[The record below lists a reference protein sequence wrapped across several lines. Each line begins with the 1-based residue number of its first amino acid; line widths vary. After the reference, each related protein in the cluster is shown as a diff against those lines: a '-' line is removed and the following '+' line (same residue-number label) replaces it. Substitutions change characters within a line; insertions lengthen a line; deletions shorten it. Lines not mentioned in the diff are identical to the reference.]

1 MLDRI
6 RFVLVA
12 TSHPGNIGA
21 CARAMKNM
29 GLSDLAL
36 VAPARFPDAE
46 ASARAAGAE
55 DLLAAARVHDTLAAA
70 VADCSLV
77 VATSARRRDLEWPTL
92 SPRALAARIAGLP
105 ADARC
110 AVVFG
115 PERIGLDNEQLAQA
129 GVLVEIPANPEYS
142 SLNLGAAVQVIAYE
156 CRLAA
161 LAAIDAPAAVAEAR
175 EGPAA
180 SHAELESY
188 YARLEPALL
197 RAGFIDPANPRH
209 LMRRIR
215 RLYARAQPD
224 RDELN
229 ILQGMLNALAAPDD
243 APSEPRTPTCAPE
256 RRTPAGA
263 TKRR

>member
-36 VAPARFPDAE
+36 VAPARFPDPE

-55 DLLAAARVHDTLAAA
+55 DLLAAARVHATLADA
-70 VADCSLV
+70 VADRAFV
-77 VATSARRRDLEWPTL
+77 VATSARRRSLDWPTL
-92 SPRALAARIAGLP
+92 TPRLLGERIAALP
-105 ADARC
+105 ADARI

-115 PERIGLDNEQLAQA
+115 PERIGLSNEELALA
-129 GVLVEIPANPEYS
+129 GACVEIPAAPEYS
-142 SLNLGAAVQVIAYE
+142 SLNLGAAVAVLAYE
-156 CRLAA
+156 CRIAA
-161 LAAIDAPAAVAEAR
+161 SARADGLVDAAPPVDADASPAAT
-175 EGPAA
+175 
-180 SHAELESY
+180 HAELESY
-188 YARLEPALL
+188 YARLEPALA
-197 RAGFIDPANPRH
+197 RSGFLDPANPRH

-215 RLYARAQPD
+215 RLYARAAPD

-229 ILQGMLNALAAPDD
+229 ILQGMLNALTQHGE
-243 APSEPRTPTCAPE
+243 PSEPSTPAGAPE
-256 RRTPAGA
+256 RR
-263 TKRR
+263 

>member
-29 GLSDLAL
+29 GLRDLAL
-36 VAPARFPDAE
+36 VAPARFPDPE
-46 ASARAAGAE
+46 AVARAAGAA
-55 DLLAAARVHDTLAAA
+55 DLLATATVHGSLAAA
-70 VADCSLV
+70 VADCALV
-77 VATSARRRDLEWPTL
+77 VATSARRRSLGWPTL
-92 SPRALAARIAGLP
+92 TPRGLAARIAALP

-115 PERIGLDNEQLAQA
+115 PERVGLDNDQLAQA
-129 GVLVEIPANPEYS
+129 GALVEIPANPDYS
-142 SLNLGAAVQVIAYE
+142 SLNLGAAVQVIGYE

-161 LAAIDAPAAVAEAR
+161 LALADAPASSPQAR
-175 EGPAA
+175 EGPVA

-215 RLYARAQPD
+215 RLYARAEPD

-229 ILQGMLNALAAPDD
+229 ILQGMLNALAP
-243 APSEPRTPTCAPE
+243 PE
-256 RRTPAGA
+256 HR
-263 TKRR
+263 

>member
-29 GLSDLAL
+29 GLRDLAL
-36 VAPARFPDAE
+36 VAPARYPDAE

-77 VATSARRRDLEWPTL
+77 VATSARRRGLEWPTL

-161 LAAIDAPAAVAEAR
+161 SDAPAAAAEAR

-243 APSEPRTPTCAPE
+243 APSEPRTP
-256 RRTPAGA
+256 AGA

>member
-36 VAPARFPDAE
+36 VAPERFPDAE

-55 DLLAAARVHDTLAAA
+55 DLLARAQVHDSLAAA
-70 VADCSLV
+70 VADCTLV
-77 VATSARRRDLEWPTL
+77 VATSARRRGLEWPTL
-92 SPRALAARIAGLP
+92 APRELANRIAGLP
-105 ADARC
+105 AAARC

-115 PERIGLDNEQLAQA
+115 PERIGLDNDQLALA
-129 GVLVEIPANPEYS
+129 SALVEIPANPEYS
-142 SLNLGAAVQVIAYE
+142 SLNLGAAVQVIGYE

-161 LAAIDAPAAVAEAR
+161 LATADRPAAAAEAR
-175 EGPAA
+175 EGPMSHPDGGAGAA

-188 YARLEPALL
+188 YTRLEPALL

-215 RLYARAQPD
+215 RIYARAGLD

-229 ILQGMLNALAAPDD
+229 ILQGILSAL
-243 APSEPRTPTCAPE
+243 APE
-256 RRTPAGA
+256 RR
-263 TKRR
+263 

>member
-36 VAPARFPDAE
+36 VAPASFPHPE
-46 ASARAAGAE
+46 ADARAAGAE
-55 DLLAAARVHDTLAAA
+55 DLLARARVHRTLAAA

-77 VATSARRRDLEWPTL
+77 FATSARRRSLDWPTL
-92 SPRALAARIAGLP
+92 APRELAGRIAALP
-105 ADARC
+105 GAERC

-115 PERIGLDNEQLAQA
+115 PERIGLDNDQLALA
-129 GVLVEIPANPEYS
+129 SALVEIPANPEYS
-142 SLNLGAAVQVIAYE
+142 SLNLGAAVQVIGYE

-161 LAAIDAPAAVAEAR
+161 LAVAGAPTAAGEAR
-175 EGPAA
+175 EGPAM

-188 YARLEPALL
+188 YARLEPALT
-197 RAGFIDPANPRH
+197 RAGFIDPENPRH

-215 RLYARAQPD
+215 RLYARAGLD

-229 ILQGMLNALAAPDD
+229 ILQGMLSALAPDAGPTPGPRAPAG
-243 APSEPRTPTCAPE
+243 APK
-256 RRTPAGA
+256 RRTPSGA
-263 TKRR
+263 PKRR

>member
-21 CARAMKNM
+21 SARAMKNM

-36 VAPARFPDAE
+36 VAPHRFPDPE
-46 ASARAAGAE
+46 ATARAAGAE
-55 DLLAAARVHDTLAAA
+55 DLLAKASIHSSLAAA
-70 VADCSLV
+70 VADCALV
-77 VATSARRRDLEWPTL
+77 VATSARPRSLGWPTL
-92 SPRALAARIAGLP
+92 SPRELATRIAALP
-105 ADARC
+105 RDARC

-115 PERIGLDNEQLAQA
+115 PERIGLDNDQLAQA
-129 GVLVEIPANPEYS
+129 NALVEIPANPAYS
-142 SLNLGAAVQVIAYE
+142 SLNLGAAVQVIGYE

-161 LAAIDAPAAVAEAR
+161 LALDDVPVAPPAAR
-175 EGPAA
+175 EGPAVT
-180 SHAELESY
+180 HAELESY

-215 RLYARAQPD
+215 RLYARAEPD

-229 ILQGMLNALAAPDD
+229 ILQGMLNALAP
-243 APSEPRTPTCAPE
+243 PE
-256 RRTPAGA
+256 RR
-263 TKRR
+263 

>member
-29 GLSDLAL
+29 GLRDLAL
-36 VAPARFPDAE
+36 VAPVRFPDPE
-46 ASARAAGAE
+46 AVARAAGAE
-55 DLLAAARVHDTLAAA
+55 DLLGRARVHGTLAAA

-77 VATSARRRDLEWPTL
+77 VATSARRRSLEWPTL
-92 SPRALAARIAGLP
+92 TPRELGARIAGLP
-105 ADARC
+105 GDARC

-115 PERIGLDNEQLAQA
+115 PERIGLDNDELAQA
-129 GVLVEIPANPEYS
+129 AALVEIPANPEYS
-142 SLNLGAAVQVIAYE
+142 SLNLGAAVQVIGYE

-161 LAAIDAPAAVAEAR
+161 LAAPAPPQRGAASAPAGAAAR
-175 EGPAA
+175 EGPAV

-229 ILQGMLNALAAPDD
+229 ILQGMLNALVHADD
-243 APSEPRTPTCAPE
+243 SPPEPR
-256 RRTPAGA
+256 
-263 TKRR
+263 

>member
-36 VAPARFPDAE
+36 VAPARFPDPDAD
-46 ASARAAGAE
+46 ARAAGAE
-55 DLLAAARVHDTLAAA
+55 DLLGRARVHTTLAAA

-77 VATSARRRDLEWPTL
+77 VATSARRRHLGWPTL
-92 SPRALAARIAGLP
+92 SPRELATRIVALP
-105 ADARC
+105 ATARC

-115 PERIGLDNEQLAQA
+115 PERIGLDNDQLAQA
-129 GVLVEIPANPEYS
+129 GALVEIPANPDYS

-161 LAAIDAPAAVAEAR
+161 LGVAPAAVTAAR
-175 EGPAA
+175 EGPAV

-215 RLYARAQPD
+215 RLYARAEPD

-229 ILQGMLNALAAPDD
+229 ILQGMLNALTRADPAADD
-243 APSEPRTPTCAPE
+243 VPPE
-256 RRTPAGA
+256 RG
-263 TKRR
+263 

>member
-29 GLSDLAL
+29 GLSELAL
-36 VAPARFPDAE
+36 VAPGSFPDA
-46 ASARAAGAE
+46 AATARAAGAE
-55 DLLAAARVHDTLAAA
+55 DLLDTARVHDTLAAA
-70 VADCSLV
+70 VADCTLV
-77 VATSARRRDLEWPTL
+77 VATSARRRGLEWPTL
-92 SPRALAARIAGLP
+92 TPRALAARIAGLP

-110 AVVFG
+110 AVLFG
-115 PERIGLDNEQLAQA
+115 PERIGLDNDQLAQA
-129 GVLVEIPANPEYS
+129 GALVEIPANPEYS

-161 LAAIDAPAAVAEAR
+161 IAAAAHPKGCDAPAAAGEAR

-188 YARLEPALL
+188 YARLEPALA

-229 ILQGMLNALAAPDD
+229 ILQGMLSALVAHDD
-243 APSEPRTPTCAPE
+243 PPPGP
-256 RRTPAGA
+256 RTPAGA
-263 TKRR
+263 PKRR